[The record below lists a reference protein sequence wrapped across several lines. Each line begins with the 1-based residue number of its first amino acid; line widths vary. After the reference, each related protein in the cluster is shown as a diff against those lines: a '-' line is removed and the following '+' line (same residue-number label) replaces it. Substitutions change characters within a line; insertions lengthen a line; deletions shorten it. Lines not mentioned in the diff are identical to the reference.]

1 MQQWEKH
8 SPSTY
13 AAYTLLGEMNFEQVI
28 THELSNMKEKYK
40 VLWNLETERFRL
52 SFPEADSETRI
63 FVFGKSSPEKQGR
76 KWGQARKE
84 GGGCQAKA

>member
-40 VLWNLETERFRL
+40 VL
-52 SFPEADSETRI
+52 
-63 FVFGKSSPEKQGR
+63 
-76 KWGQARKE
+76 
-84 GGGCQAKA
+84 